1 LLIFKAERSL
11 KNYSLRKEE
20 PKGSSEDQLKGGRT
34 VTGKELD
41 ELEELNIKLDTLVG
55 LLSEKGIVSKRE
67 YTNNVMMRLHETSKA
82 KSFEDLDE
90 EI

>member
-1 LLIFKAERSL
+1 M
-11 KNYSLRKEE
+11 KNHSPRKEK
-20 PKGSSEDQLKGGRT
+20 PDRSSNGHLNKGRV

-41 ELEELNIKLDTLVG
+41 QLEELNIKLDTLVG
-55 LLSEKGIVSKRE
+55 LLSDKGVVSKRE
-67 YTNNVMMRLHETSKA
+67 YTNNVMMRLHEMSKA

>member
-1 LLIFKAERSL
+1 MLITKVDKLLKDHSHSKEKTEGSSDESL
-11 KNYSLRKEE
+11 KR
-20 PKGSSEDQLKGGRT
+20 GRI

-41 ELEELNIKLDTLVG
+41 ELEELNIKLETLVG

-67 YTNNVMMRLHETSKA
+67 YDNNVVMRLHEMSKA
-82 KSFEDLDE
+82 KSFEELDE

>member
-1 LLIFKAERSL
+1 MIEHSQRKIKPEGYTDESPRRS
-11 KNYSLRKEE
+11 RII
-20 PKGSSEDQLKGGRT
+20 
-34 VTGKELD
+34 TGKELD

-67 YTNNVMMRLHETSKA
+67 YANNVAMRLHETSKA
-82 KSFEDLDE
+82 KSFEELDE

>member
-1 LLIFKAERSL
+1 LIEDSQRKIKPEGYSDESPRS
-11 KNYSLRKEE
+11 RII
-20 PKGSSEDQLKGGRT
+20 
-34 VTGKELD
+34 TGKELD

-67 YTNNVMMRLHETSKA
+67 YANNVAMRLHETSKA
-82 KSFEDLDE
+82 KSFEELDE

>member
-1 LLIFKAERSL
+1 L
-11 KNYSLRKEE
+11 KNHSLRKEE
-20 PKGSSEDQLKGGRT
+20 PKDSSQDHLKGGRI

-55 LLSEKGIVSKRE
+55 LLSDKGIISKRE

-82 KSFEDLDE
+82 EGFEDLDE

>member
-1 LLIFKAERSL
+1 M

>member
-1 LLIFKAERSL
+1 MIEHSQRKIKPEGYSDESPRRS
-11 KNYSLRKEE
+11 RII
-20 PKGSSEDQLKGGRT
+20 
-34 VTGKELD
+34 TGKELD

-67 YTNNVMMRLHETSKA
+67 YANNVAMRLHETSKA
-82 KSFEDLDE
+82 KSFEELDE